1 MQKHVLFCSMEQKEK
16 YNKGCENLEH
26 LMTPDS
32 KALFIYRKILY
43 FLLALGIVAVMA
55 SLYYTMWCSVPSTI
69 MVKAGVDQ
77 KLDFK
82 VPASG
87 ALYREAVEASGSS
100 GQSLSKEQSLY
111 IDFGKVVTVRANQVD
126 QYKLQLKLFG
136 VIPLK
141 DVDVEVIQ
149 DIRLKPA
156 GIPIG
161 IYVKTKGVLVVG
173 IGEFEGENGK
183 KYNPAKYILQTG
195 DYILEINDQEI
206 NTKKELIN
214 IINHSDGQEMVFQV
228 QRKDTII
235 EVKAKPEQNKNGE
248 YKMGIWVRD
257 NAQGVGTMTY
267 INENGSF
274 GALGHGINDIDT
286 STLMSLAKG
295 TLYHTE
301 IIGITRGSVGTPG
314 ELTGFIEY
322 DDENIMG
329 DITAN
334 TTRGIFG
341 VCTQETAIST
351 NGEYLPLG
359 LKQEIEVGPAQI
371 LCSLGE
377 ETKTYDVK
385 IIEINM
391 ENSNIN
397 RGIVLEITDPE
408 LLSVTGGIVQGMS
421 GSPIIQNGKLVGAV
435 THVLVQD
442 PAKGYGIFIENMLE
456 AAE

>member
-1 MQKHVLFCSMEQKEK
+1 MC
-16 YNKGCENLEH
+16 NKGCGNLEH
-26 LMTPDS
+26 LTKTHSDEY
-32 KALFIYRKILY
+32 FIYRRILY
-43 FLLALGIVAVMA
+43 FLLVLGIFAVLA
-55 SLYYTMWCSVPSTI
+55 SLYYSIWCSVPSTI
-69 MVKAGVDQ
+69 MVKAGVEQ

-82 VPASG
+82 IPASG
-87 ALYREAVEASGSS
+87 VLYREAVEASGNP
-100 GQSLSKEQSLY
+100 GKSLSDEQSIY
-111 IDFGKVVTVRANQVD
+111 VDFSKTVTVKAEQVD

-173 IGEFEGENGK
+173 IGEFEGENGQ
-183 KYNPAKYILQTG
+183 KYSPAKYIFQTG
-195 DYILEINDQEI
+195 DYILEINDQEV

-228 QRKDTII
+228 QRKDAVI

-267 INENGSF
+267 IDENGSF

-286 STLMSLAKG
+286 STLMSLSKG
-295 TLYHTE
+295 TLYQTE
-301 IIGITRGSVGTPG
+301 IIGITRGSVGSPG

-341 VCTQETAIST
+341 VCTEEVASRTT
-351 NGEYLPLG
+351 GDYLPLG
-359 LKQEIEVGPAQI
+359 LKQEIEIGPAQI

-377 ETKTYDVK
+377 EARTYDV
-385 IIEINM
+385 EIVEIHL
-391 ENSNIN
+391 ENNNVN

-408 LLSVTGGIVQGMS
+408 LLAVTGGIVQGMS
-421 GSPIIQNGKLVGAV
+421 GSPILQKGKLIGAV

-442 PAKGYGIFIENMLE
+442 PAKGYGIFIEEMLGPY
-456 AAE
+456 

>member
-1 MQKHVLFCSMEQKEK
+1 M
-16 YNKGCENLEH
+16 EH
-26 LMTPDS
+26 LTKPHSDGY
-32 KALFIYRKILY
+32 FIYKRILY
-43 FLLALGIVAVMA
+43 FLLAFGILAVMA
-55 SLYYTMWCSVPSTI
+55 SLYYSIWCSVPSTI
-69 MVKAGVDQ
+69 MVKAGVEQ

-87 ALYREAVEASGSS
+87 VLYREAVEASGNS
-100 GQSLSKEQSLY
+100 GKSLPKEQSVY
-111 IDFGKVVTVRANQVD
+111 VDFSKPVTVMANQVN

-173 IGEFEGENGK
+173 IGEFEGENGQ
-183 KYNPAKYILQTG
+183 KYSPARYIFKTG

-214 IINHSDGQEMVFQV
+214 IINHSDGQEMVFKV
-228 QRKDTII
+228 QRKDAVI

-267 INENGSF
+267 IDENGSF

-286 STLMSLAKG
+286 STLMSLSKG

-301 IIGITRGSVGTPG
+301 IIGITRGGVGAPG

-341 VCTQETAIST
+341 VCTEETALSAT
-351 NGEYLPLG
+351 GDYLPLG
-359 LKQEIEVGPAQI
+359 LKQEIEIGPAEI

-377 ETKTYDVK
+377 ETKTYDV
-385 IIEINM
+385 EIVEIHL
-391 ENSNIN
+391 ENNNVN

-408 LLSVTGGIVQGMS
+408 LLAVTGGIVQGMS
-421 GSPIIQNGKLVGAV
+421 GSPILQNGKLVGAV
-435 THVLVQD
+435 THVLVND
-442 PAKGYGIFIENMLE
+442 PTKGYGVFIENMLE